1 MSYIRKSIFACA
13 PTTTRGQAVQL
24 GSDPKGENFLYTN
37 GKTVIIRNLANPAVA
52 TEYTGHSVQATVA
65 RYSPSG
71 YYAASGDIHGNVRIW
86 DTTQEE
92 KILKNEVKV
101 ISGKINDI
109 AWDSESKR
117 LIAVGDGKERYGR
130 AFLFDTGSSVGEISG
145 HTKAINSV
153 SIRQQRPFRA
163 ATSSDDF
170 SVVFLHGVP
179 YKHNLTIRD
188 HTTFVQGVKFSPD
201 GEKLV
206 TVGSDKKVF
215 LYEGKTGSKLS
226 CLSDDVAADS
236 HKGSIFAVSW
246 SPDGKQLLT
255 SSGDKTAKIWDLEAQ
270 KVVQTFG
277 FSDTIDDQ
285 QVGNLWE
292 GEYIIS
298 LSLSGDINYLDQKS
312 PSPVKVVK
320 GHQKAIT
327 AFTKSEDSTLF
338 TGSYD
343 GRIYILLKTGN
354 SFNFDIYLNC
364 AVVGGNTHTNSVTQL
379 ASKGKNVVSVG
390 MDDTVRMID
399 ADVKSFGTSV
409 IPTGALPKGIA
420 VSENKI
426 VVATINDI
434 QLISNDKC
442 IFSIKVQSPPGA
454 IAINPACTEIAV
466 GSEDA
471 KVRIYKLNE
480 DKLEEQEET
489 LSSNRGAITTIAYS
503 PNGSLLAVGDSQGK
517 IYVYDANSK
526 TVTISG
532 WVFHTARIYSIAWS
546 PDSLHLVSGSLDTN
560 IYVWSVEKP
569 SDRIAIKGAHQ
580 VSVSG
585 VTFLDNSTV
594 SSVGQDA
601 CLKTWTLQYP

>member
-1 MSYIRKSIFACA
+1 
-13 PTTTRGQAVQL
+13 AVQL
-24 GSDPKGENFLYTN
+24 GSDPKGESLLYTN

-52 TEYTGHSVQATVA
+52 TEYTGHSAQATVA

-71 YYAASGDIHGNVRIW
+71 YYVASGDIHGNVRIW
-86 DTTQEE
+86 DATQDE

-101 ISGKINDI
+101 ISGRINDI

-117 LIAVGDGKERYGR
+117 MIAVGDGKERYGR

-145 HTKAINSV
+145 HTKVINSV

-163 ATSSDDF
+163 ATASDDF

-188 HTTFVQGVKFSPD
+188 HTAFVQSVKFSPD

-226 CLSDDVAADS
+226 CLSDAVATDS

-255 SSGDKTAKIWDLEAQ
+255 SSGDKTAKIWDIEAQ

-285 QVGNLWE
+285 QVGNFWE

-327 AFTKSEDSTLF
+327 AFTQSEDSTLF

-343 GRIYILLKTGN
+343 GL
-354 SFNFDIYLNC
+354 
-364 AVVGGNTHTNSVTQL
+364 GGNTHTNSVTQL
-379 ASKGKNVVSVG
+379 TSQGKKVVSVG

-399 ADVKSFGTSV
+399 VDVKSFGTSV
-409 IPTGALPKGIA
+409 IPTGALPKGVT

-480 DKLEEQEET
+480 DKLEEQEEK
-489 LSSNRGAITTIAYS
+489 LSSNRGAITAIAYS

-526 TVTISG
+526 KVNISE
-532 WVFHTARIYSIAWS
+532 WVFHTARIYAIAWS
-546 PDSLHLVSGSLDTN
+546 PDSLHLVSSSLDTN

-569 SDRIAIKGAHQ
+569 SNRIAIKGAHQ

-585 VTFLDNSTV
+585 VTFLDNNTV

-601 CLKTWTLQYP
+601 CLKTWALQYP

>member
-1 MSYIRKSIFACA
+1 
-13 PTTTRGQAVQL
+13 
-24 GSDPKGENFLYTN
+24 
-37 GKTVIIRNLANPAVA
+37 
-52 TEYTGHSVQATVA
+52 
-65 RYSPSG
+65 
-71 YYAASGDIHGNVRIW
+71 
-86 DTTQEE
+86 E

-101 ISGKINDI
+101 ISGRINDI

-117 LIAVGDGKERYGR
+117 LIAVGDVVLY
-130 AFLFDTGSSVGEISG
+130 
-145 HTKAINSV
+145 
-153 SIRQQRPFRA
+153 IRQQRPFRA

-188 HTTFVQGVKFSPD
+188 HTAFVQGVKFSPD

-226 CLSDDVAADS
+226 CLSDDVATDS

-255 SSGDKTAKIWDLEAQ
+255 SSGDKTAKIWDVEAQ

-327 AFTKSEDSTLF
+327 AFTQSEDSTLF

-343 GRIYILLKTGN
+343 GL
-354 SFNFDIYLNC
+354 
-364 AVVGGNTHTNSVTQL
+364 GGNTHTNSVTQL

-399 ADVKSFGTSV
+399 VDVKSFGTSV

-426 VVATINDI
+426 VVATVNDI

-546 PDSLHLVSGSLDTN
+546 PDNLHLVSGSLDTN

-569 SDRIAIKGAHQ
+569 SNRIAIKGAHQ

-585 VTFLDNSTV
+585 VTFLDNNTV